1 MGENNLH
8 QITLVYQNTNK
19 IIGTIDANDPLY
31 DKKVNAIKNILHE
44 DRIDSILDIIGN
56 RLPANVKD
64 SAIKK
69 IGRLFKTHYHGGPEM
84 LDLVENMIENPFYL
98 VATNLYDEH
107 IDLIKTLSDHYNFL
121 SPVFFEE
128 LIKEQPGDMGPA
140 ELMLAAFTTLR
151 KGSKGD
157 LYDEYTERAI
167 EVKGKDGR
175 LVAIS
180 KVANGNDARET
191 INHLL
196 GVSYDWPGISSTYLK
211 RYIYPH
217 IKNGLSIAD
226 ATVFVN
232 ALSQHPDTFF
242 THKHEIIQKVHT
254 GFKNER
260 ELMEV
265 FLAIQI
271 MSYYDASKFDDLLLF
286 SDGKD
291 ENPKCKL
298 FKITD
303 ATIEEIFEYGK
314 QISYSGW
321 SFGQSSSVG
330 VALKKSDWLQL
341 EINKYGRMSISE
353 REEYIKENPEMLEYS
368 AELEQS
374 IITNREKSR
383 EQSRIQ
389 MKRIKADPVRY
400 EEYRKKQREQSKA
413 LMEKIKAD
421 PVRYAEYKR
430 KQREQS
436 RAALE
441 RLKADP
447 VRYAAHR
454 EKQREAERKR
464 KLKKLEKVS

>member
-1 MGENNLH
+1 MGENVLH
-8 QITLVYQNTNK
+8 QITLNFLNTFK
-19 IIGTIDANDPLY
+19 VIGTIDANDPMY
-31 DKKVNAIKNILHE
+31 EKKINAIKNILHE
-44 DRIDSILDIIGN
+44 DRIDTILKIIAE
-56 RLPANVKD
+56 RLPSNVRE

-69 IGRLFKTHYHGGPEM
+69 IGRLFKTHYQGGPEM
-84 LDLVENMIENPFYL
+84 LDLVENMVENPFYL
-98 VATNLYDEH
+98 VAGNLYDEQM
-107 IDLIKTLSDHYNFL
+107 DLIQTLSNHYNYL
-121 SPVFFEE
+121 SPIFFEE
-128 LIKEQPGDMGPA
+128 IIKEQPGDMGPA
-140 ELMLAAFTTLR
+140 ELMLASFTTLR

-157 LYDEYTERAI
+157 LYDEYSDRAI

-191 INHLL
+191 INRLL
-196 GVSYDWPGISSTYLK
+196 GINYEWPGISSTYLK
-211 RYIYPH
+211 RYVYPLV
-217 IKNGLSIAD
+217 KNGLSYPD

-232 ALSQHPDTFF
+232 ALSQHPDTFT
-242 THKHEIIQKVHT
+242 THKHEIIQKVHK

-260 ELMEV
+260 EIMEV

-291 ENPKCKL
+291 EYPKCKL
-298 FKITD
+298 FKITG

-321 SFGQSSSVG
+321 SFGQSSSIG
-330 VALKKSDWLQL
+330 VALKKSDWLQI
-341 EINKYGRMSISE
+341 EINKYGRMTVAE
-353 REEYIKENPEMLEYS
+353 REEYIQENPEMLEYS

-374 IITNREKSR
+374 IITQREKSR
-383 EQSRIQ
+383 EQSRAQ
-389 MKRIKADPVRY
+389 MEKIKADPARY

-464 KLKKLEKVS
+464 RLKKKI